1 MSCLTFKLNAPF
13 TYQRFRHMES
23 QEEPIVETISDQL
36 FYTTVFIETWSQEGQ
51 GTGTGFLVNYEVA
64 DGGITVLV
72 TNKHV
77 LEGAHTARF
86 RTVAADSNGKASP
99 RATRITVNNFDEQ
112 EAWTVHSNSE
122 VDVAAMVFSE
132 IQLKMM
138 EIGAPAF
145 TRSFGPD
152 MFLTSE
158 QAKNL
163 DSIED
168 VLFVGYP
175 NGLYDTAS
183 WLPIARRGQ
192 TATPIRNDYQGMP
205 AFLIDAS
212 VFPGSSG
219 SPVVLYD
226 RGGMHSDRQGNINM
240 GQRRFHLIGVVAA
253 VHTREVQGEIV
264 LTHKTPSTPVASFQD
279 MIDLGIVFKASA
291 IQECVDGLMEKLN
304 LSIERAPNRENLA

>member
-1 MSCLTFKLNAPF
+1 
-13 TYQRFRHMES
+13 MEH
-23 QEEPIVETISDQL
+23 QAAPIVETIADQL
-36 FYTTVFIETWSQEGQ
+36 FYTTVFIETWSNAGQ
-51 GTGTGFLVNYEVA
+51 GTGTGFLVNYEV
-64 DGGITVLV
+64 DEGNITVLV

-77 LEGAHTARF
+77 LEGAHTASF
-86 RTVAADSNGKASP
+86 RTVAADSNGNASP
-99 RATRITVNNFDEQ
+99 KATKITVNNFHEQ
-112 EAWTVHSNSE
+112 TAWTGHPDSE
-122 VDVAAMVFSE
+122 VDVATMIFSE

-138 EIGAPAF
+138 DIGAPAF

-158 QAKNL
+158 QAKAL

-192 TATPIRNDYQGMP
+192 TATPIRNDYRGMP

-253 VHTREVQGEIV
+253 VHTREVQGQIV
-264 LTHKTPSTPVASFQD
+264 FIHTTPKTPMASFQD

-291 IQECVDGLMEKLN
+291 IQECVDGLMKKLN
-304 LSIERAPNRENLA
+304 LSIKSSPSRENLA